1 MGIFT
6 DDGKLQ
12 TGWSSIPDRVDMDEE
27 ERFRFMNEQRRFM
40 NEQRRLLA
48 IELRK
53 QRVTLCNPREDL
65 TWEIFERL
73 EHKDLTPPTDIL
85 IQAENG
91 TYQAILIGKR
101 EGSTFHIDYLCSTVK
116 GGGVA
121 LINKVKQRFSKIEL
135 EPLKSLAGYY
145 ESLNFN
151 YINIKESDTM
161 VWISQK
167 GARRTRRKKL
177 RKSRRKHKQ

>member
-6 DDGKLQ
+6 EDGKLQ
-12 TGWSSIPDRVDMDEE
+12 TGWASKSDRLD
-27 ERFRFMNEQRRFM
+27 M

-53 QRVTLCNPREDL
+53 QGVRLCNPVQDL

-73 EHKDLTPPTDIL
+73 EHEDLTPPTDIL
-85 IQAENG
+85 VQAENG
-91 TYQAILIGKR
+91 NYRALLIGKK
-101 EGSTFHIDYLCSTVK
+101 EESTFHIDYLCSTVK

-121 LINKVKQRFSKIEL
+121 LINKVKERFSKIEL

-167 GARRTRRKKL
+167 KGARRTRRKKL
-177 RKSRRKHKQ
+177 RKTRRKHKQ

>member
-6 DDGKLQ
+6 EDGKLQ
-12 TGWSSIPDRVDMDEE
+12 TGWASKSDGLD
-27 ERFRFMNEQRRFM
+27 M

-48 IELRK
+48 IELGKIEERK
-53 QRVTLCNPREDL
+53 EDVKLCNPVQDL
-65 TWEIFERL
+65 TEDIFERL
-73 EHKDLTPPTDIL
+73 EDEDLTPPTDIL
-85 IQAENG
+85 VQAENG
-91 TYQAILIGKR
+91 TYQALLIGKR
-101 EGSTFHIDYLCSTVK
+101 VGSTFHIDYLCSTVK

-121 LINKVKQRFSKIEL
+121 LINKVKQRFSKIDL
-135 EPLKSLAGYY
+135 EPVSTSLAGYY

-151 YINIKESDTM
+151 YKNRKESDTM

-177 RKSRRKHKQ
+177 RKTRRKHKQ

>member
-1 MGIFT
+1 
-6 DDGKLQ
+6 
-12 TGWSSIPDRVDMDEE
+12 
-27 ERFRFMNEQRRFM
+27 MNEQRS
-40 NEQRRLLA
+40 LLA

-53 QRVTLCNPREDL
+53 QGVTLCNPLQDL
-65 TWEIFERL
+65 TLEIFERL
-73 EHKDLTPPTDIL
+73 EDEHLDPPTDIL
-85 IQAENG
+85 IQAKDG
-91 TYQAILIGKR
+91 TYQALLIGKR
-101 EGSTFHIDYLCSTVK
+101 VGSTFHIDYLCSTVK

-121 LINKVKQRFSKIEL
+121 LINEVKKRFSKIEL
-135 EPLKSLAGYY
+135 EPVKTLAGYY

-151 YINIKESDTM
+151 YINKENGDTM

>member
-1 MGIFT
+1 MGIFSN
-6 DDGKLQ
+6 GKLQ
-12 TGWSSIPDRVDMDEE
+12 TGWSSIPNGPEDEQI
-27 ERFRFMNEQRRFM
+27 RFMNEQRS
-40 NEQRRLLA
+40 LLA

-53 QRVTLCNPREDL
+53 QGVTLCNPREDL

-73 EHKDLTPPTDIL
+73 EHKDLDPPTDIL

-101 EGSTFHIDYLCSTVK
+101 EGSTFHIDYLCSTVN

-121 LINKVKQRFSKIEL
+121 LINEVKKRFSKIEVEPVEAL
-135 EPLKSLAGYY
+135 EVYY
-145 ESLNFN
+145 RSLNFN
-151 YINIKESDTM
+151 YINKKNGDTM

-167 GARRTRRKKL
+167 GGRRTRRKKL

>member
-6 DDGKLQ
+6 EDGRLQ
-12 TGWSSIPDRVDMDEE
+12 TGWASKSDGLD
-27 ERFRFMNEQRRFM
+27 M

-48 IELRK
+48 SELRK
-53 QRVTLCNPREDL
+53 HCELLNQQGVKQTLCNPSKDDC
-65 TWEIFERL
+65 TKGIFERL
-73 EHKDLTPPTDIL
+73 EDKHLTPPTDIL

-91 TYQAILIGKR
+91 TYQALLIGKR
-101 EGSTFHIDYLCSTVK
+101 EGSTFHIDYLCSTVN

-121 LINKVKQRFSKIEL
+121 LINEVKKRFSKIEVEPVEAL
-135 EPLKSLAGYY
+135 EVYY
-145 ESLNFN
+145 RSLNFN
-151 YINIKESDTM
+151 YINKKNGDTM

-167 GARRTRRKKL
+167 GGRRTRRKKL

>member
-1 MGIFT
+1 MGIFNE
-6 DDGKLQ
+6 DGKLQ
-12 TGWSSIPDRVDMDEE
+12 TGWASKSDGLD
-27 ERFRFMNEQRRFM
+27 M

-48 IELRK
+48 IKLRNELRE
-53 QRVTLCNPREDL
+53 QGVRLCNPVQDL
-65 TWEIFERL
+65 TEEIFERL
-73 EHKDLTPPTDIL
+73 EDERLTPPTDIL
-85 IQAENG
+85 VQAEKG
-91 TYQAILIGKR
+91 TYQAILIGKK
-101 EGSTFHIDYLCSTVK
+101 EESTEESTFHIDYLCSTVK

-121 LINKVKQRFSKIEL
+121 LINKVKERFSKIEL

-161 VWISQK
+161 VWKKQKK

>member
-6 DDGKLQ
+6 KNGRLQ
-12 TGWSSIPDRVDMDEE
+12 TGWASKSDGLDMK
-27 ERFRFMNEQRRFM
+27 
-40 NEQRRLLA
+40 EQRRLLA
-48 IELRK
+48 SELRK
-53 QRVTLCNPREDL
+53 HCELLNQQGVKQTLCNPSKDDC
-65 TWEIFERL
+65 TKGIFERL
-73 EHKDLTPPTDIL
+73 EDEDLTPPTDIL

-167 GARRTRRKKL
+167 GGRQTRRKKL